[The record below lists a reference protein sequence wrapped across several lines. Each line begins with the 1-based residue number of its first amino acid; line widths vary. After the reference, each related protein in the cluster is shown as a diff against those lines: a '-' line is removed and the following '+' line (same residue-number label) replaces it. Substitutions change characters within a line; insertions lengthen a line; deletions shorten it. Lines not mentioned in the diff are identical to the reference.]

1 MDLLIS
7 YLPDNECNPLLSPR
21 NWAQMMS
28 DIIPAGA
35 AYRGIKEASAVW
47 KGRAFSRST
56 VPNSK
61 IDALNDASKTAFEAA
76 KNHINIWTPKDKHL
90 LVTTA
95 RKSAQFNTAN
105 IENVRGLVKEALT
118 SPNAKFMVNNQDNS
132 FRVVAD
138 MGRIIG
144 TKKQTAIR
152 ISIGSDGKIWNA
164 FPVNHH

>member
-1 MDLLIS
+1 MGRLIS

-28 DIIPAGA
+28 YVIES
-35 AYRGIKEASAVW
+35 GITYKGIRSGYKVW

-61 IDALNDASKTAFEAA
+61 IGALNDASKTAFEAT
-76 KNHINIWTPKDKHL
+76 KNHINIWAQKYKYL
-90 LVTTA
+90 LGTTA

-118 SPNAKFMVNNQDNS
+118 SPNAKFMVNNEDNS

-138 MGRIIG
+138 MGRVIG

-164 FPVNHH
+164 FPVNHQ